1 MSSDLELKNVDIEE
15 NTNFFKKSLN
25 VIKEKISV
33 VDIRAS
39 TIHLIIKYVIEELD
53 NSELKGAE
61 KKEIALKLI
70 REIIKDLTDGEDE
83 KKLITMLD
91 DGTISNLIDLIID
104 ATKGKLNVNIIAETS
119 ISCIAKCLPICFPSK
134 KK

>member
-1 MSSDLELKNVDIEE
+1 
-15 NTNFFKKSLN
+15 
-25 VIKEKISV
+25 
-33 VDIRAS
+33 
-39 TIHLIIKYVIEELD
+39 
-53 NSELKGAE
+53 
-61 KKEIALKLI
+61 
-70 REIIKDLTDGEDE
+70 
-83 KKLITMLD
+83 MLD